1 MYLRINTDGLNSLV
15 LIKSGLQHLT
25 MIFHALNVSL
35 LTSGSLL
42 LIDVLVGKNIGRHL
56 EWIRVQDFEEET
68 L

>member
-1 MYLRINTDGLNSLV
+1 
-15 LIKSGLQHLT
+15 